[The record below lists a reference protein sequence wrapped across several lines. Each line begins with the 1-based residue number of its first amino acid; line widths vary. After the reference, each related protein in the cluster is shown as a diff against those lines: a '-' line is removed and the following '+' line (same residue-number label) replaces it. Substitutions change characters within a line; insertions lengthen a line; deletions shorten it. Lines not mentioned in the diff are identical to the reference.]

1 MLKNIPDFCFSHWL
15 LRLPLI
21 VIFLQQ
27 GLAKLPIDAE
37 TADSWGLPL
46 FVWVFVVI
54 GEIGGAIGLAV
65 GGLLYKYFKVLGDMI
80 TRFSGVTVCCII
92 TGVIWIAQPESFL
105 DVILYDNLH
114 VMLWVGGMFF
124 ALRGN
129 NI

>member
-27 GLAKLPIDAE
+27 GLAKLPIDVE

-114 VMLWVGGMFF
+114 VMLWVGGTFF